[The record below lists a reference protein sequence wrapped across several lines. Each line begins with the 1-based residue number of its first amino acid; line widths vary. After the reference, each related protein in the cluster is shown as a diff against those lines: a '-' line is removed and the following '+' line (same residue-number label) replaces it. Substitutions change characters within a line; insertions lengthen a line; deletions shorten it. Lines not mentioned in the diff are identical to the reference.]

1 MGQDLGSKFI
11 KLLASIAEERKGG
24 KPPSNKTFRKWGAK
38 LEEMIEIGDVA
49 DTASKS
55 EGKGIEGTDYI
66 QKIVR
71 EKTEEGWRS
80 KYKNKIPRWT
90 SKITFIK

>member
-11 KLLASIAEERKGG
+11 KLLTSIAKARKGD
-24 KPPSNKTFRKWGAK
+24 KRPSNKTFKKWGAK

-49 DTASKS
+49 DTATKS
-55 EGKGIEGTDYI
+55 DGKGIEGTDYI
-66 QKIVR
+66 LKRVR